1 MHEQSRYS
9 HVCVTRACLLFTSSL
24 RNIVFL
30 LFTIANAANYVSSCP
45 KISRNLSLV
54 AVLSFVCFSD
64 PQPPTISQ
72 IFGSPLKTTCC
83 FGRIEFTFLHKR
95 HNTELASNIVFYTN
109 FTSTK
114 DCATLAHLQVF
125 LVNNSDLPNWAK
137 DLPPKSHLQWWGLPT
152 SSDYQKLNSSWR
164 QWW

>member
-9 HVCVTRACLLFTSSL
+9 HVCVACACLLFTSSL

-30 LFTIANAANYVSSCP
+30 LFTIANATNYVSSCP
-45 KISRNLSLV
+45 KISRNLSLF

-95 HNTELASNIVFYTN
+95 HNTDLASNIVFYTN
-109 FTSTK
+109 FTTSTK
-114 DCATLAHLQVF
+114 RPCNACTPASF
-125 LVNNSDLPNWAK
+125 F
-137 DLPPKSHLQWWGLPT
+137 LPT
-152 SSDYQKLNSSWR
+152 TPISRTEQKISLQISLNAAATCTTTSGQQAIR
-164 QWW
+164 NECT